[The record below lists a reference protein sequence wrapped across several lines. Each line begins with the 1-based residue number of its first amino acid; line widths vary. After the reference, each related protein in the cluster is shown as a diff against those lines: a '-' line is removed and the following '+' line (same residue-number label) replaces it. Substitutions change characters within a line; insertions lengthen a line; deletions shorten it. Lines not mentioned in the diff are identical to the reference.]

1 MARIH
6 HRMPVLL
13 DTDTLAA
20 LGLGRDPA
28 GSPAALAEP
37 RRRVHR
43 RAPATERN
51 SIGALA
57 CAAATMTTKYAAQ
70 LVCALSVTLGF
81 GAQARAQEQAQTQ
94 AEGPAQAEEQELVQ
108 AQATEVSVCTD
119 LGALTIELHDEESPL
134 HTANFLEYIDQGYYS
149 GTVFHRVIEGF
160 MVQGG
165 GFDRQLDRK
174 PVLAPVINES
184 GNGLGNLRGTVA
196 AARTND
202 PNSATAQFFINL
214 VDNDQLDASVG
225 SPGYTV
231 FGQVTEG
238 MEIVDT
244 IGALPTSGVGPFAS
258 DVPDPL
264 VAVTSMA
271 RLDRE
276 VMASLPEDA
285 RTITIRERVGEAL
298 DAGNQVDVLEWIG
311 HYRATCAVMDPD
323 LLFLEASS
331 AAALLRAARA
341 QSALDEFFTLASETH
356 ADYAA
361 AVELYARVAPDF
373 QPTIARMIDECDPPT
388 LPEIPDGSV
397 ADYDAMLAGRDDVQ
411 EFIGAGDTYLACLSD
426 VIDAEDLS
434 DEEHSLA
441 VREHNRM
448 VAVMEQL
455 AEDFND
461 QLRAYRDRE

>member
-1 MARIH
+1 
-6 HRMPVLL
+6 
-13 DTDTLAA
+13 
-20 LGLGRDPA
+20 
-28 GSPAALAEP
+28 
-37 RRRVHR
+37 
-43 RAPATERN
+43 
-51 SIGALA
+51 
-57 CAAATMTTKYAAQ
+57 MTTKYAAQ

-81 GAQARAQEQAQTQ
+81 GAQARAQEQAQAQ
-94 AEGPAQAEEQELVQ
+94 AEGPTEAEGQELVQ
-108 AQATEVSVCTD
+108 AQATEVSMCTD

-160 MVQGG
+160 MVQDG

-184 GNGLGNLRGTVA
+184 GNGLGNVRGAVA
-196 AARTND
+196 AARTD
-202 PNSATAQFFINL
+202 EPNSATAQFFINL

-225 SPGYTV
+225 NPGYTV
-231 FGQVTEG
+231 FGRVTEG
-238 MEIVDT
+238 MEIVDM
-244 IGALPTSGVGPFAS
+244 IGALPTSSVGPFAS

-285 RTITIRERVGEAL
+285 RTITIRERIAEAL
-298 DAGNQVDVLEWIG
+298 DAGNQVDVLDWIG
-311 HYRATCAVMDPD
+311 HYRATCAVMDPE
-323 LLFLEASS
+323 LLFIEASS
-331 AAALLRAARA
+331 AAALLRTARA
-341 QSALDEFFTLASETH
+341 QWALDEYLTHASETH
-356 ADYAA
+356 EDYREAL
-361 AVELYARVAPDF
+361 ELYAAVAPDAE
-373 QPTIARMIDECDPPT
+373 PAITRMIGECDPPAR
-388 LPEIPDGSV
+388 PEIPDGSV
-397 ADYDAMLAGRDDVQ
+397 ADYDAMIAGRDDVQ
-411 EFIGAGDTYLACLSD
+411 VFIGAGDMYLACLSD
-426 VIDAEDLS
+426 IIDGEDLS
-434 DEEHSLA
+434 DEELSLA

>member
-1 MARIH
+1 
-6 HRMPVLL
+6 
-13 DTDTLAA
+13 
-20 LGLGRDPA
+20 
-28 GSPAALAEP
+28 
-37 RRRVHR
+37 
-43 RAPATERN
+43 
-51 SIGALA
+51 
-57 CAAATMTTKYAAQ
+57 MTTKYAAQ

-184 GNGLGNLRGTVA
+184 GNGLGNLQGTVA

-231 FGQVTEG
+231 FGRVTEG

-461 QLRAYRDRE
+461 QLRAYRERE

>member
-1 MARIH
+1 
-6 HRMPVLL
+6 
-13 DTDTLAA
+13 
-20 LGLGRDPA
+20 
-28 GSPAALAEP
+28 
-37 RRRVHR
+37 
-43 RAPATERN
+43 
-51 SIGALA
+51 
-57 CAAATMTTKYAAQ
+57 MTTKYAAQ

-81 GAQARAQEQAQTQ
+81 GPQARAQEQAQAQ

-108 AQATEVSVCTD
+108 ARATEVSVCTD
-119 LGALTIELHDEESPL
+119 LGAVTIELHDEESPL

-184 GNGLGNLRGTVA
+184 GNGLGNVRGTVA

-202 PNSATAQFFINL
+202 PNSAAAQFFINL

-231 FGQVTEG
+231 FGRVTDG

-258 DVPDPL
+258 DVPEPL

-285 RTITIRERVGEAL
+285 RTITIRERVGDAL
-298 DAGNQVDVLEWIG
+298 DAGNQVDVLDWIG
-311 HYRATCAVMDPD
+311 HYRSTCAVMDPD

-461 QLRAYRDRE
+461 QLRAYRERE